1 MARIFRIYPRFMP
14 IAATQLI
21 FFKYERTNI
30 VRCDFMTS
38 ADRKENRRIRRSVTR
53 EAQKQAAVGKCDSL
67 EKVADLNALMSA
79 SKKPGQAS
87 HGKQAVQRY
96 LMNLLKNVADTHK
109 KILSEE
115 DVRRGFIK
123 FDLIERGKSDI

>member
-1 MARIFRIYPRFMP
+1 
-14 IAATQLI
+14 
-21 FFKYERTNI
+21 
-30 VRCDFMTS
+30 MTS
-38 ADRKENRRIRRSVTR
+38 AERKESRRIRRSVTR
-53 EAQKQAAVGKCDSL
+53 EAQKQAAVGECDSL

-79 SKKPGQAS
+79 SKKARSGITWKAS
-87 HGKQAVQRY
+87 VQRY

-123 FDLIERGKSDI
+123 FDLNPN